1 MLQGMCEKV
10 ILDVV
15 ERLWNIIEVI
25 NINKVLVFLRDNI
38 VGTVILVTAIIWIP
52 SSCVVNHVDRRRRNA
67 QEASNR
73 WRSSNQFYG
82 DDNPRVFNISV
93 PRQRTPDAV
102 HTHTTG
108 PLEFQ
113 VNL

>member
-1 MLQGMCEKV
+1 MLQGLCEKT

-52 SSCVVNHVDRRRRNA
+52 ASCVVSYVDRRRNS

-73 WRSSNQFYG
+73 WRSSNQFYE
-82 DDNPRVFNISV
+82 DDNPLIFDISV
-93 PRQRTPDAV
+93 PQQRPPDAV
-102 HTHTTG
+102 HLHTTG
-108 PLEFQ
+108 P
-113 VNL
+113 